1 MVDVP
6 GELVAYLARLLAAE
20 RRALGT
26 RALSC
31 VKQALLVLVWFRKNE
46 NIELLA
52 AGFEVSQA
60 TGYRYIAEGRR
71 VLAAQAPDLHDAL
84 RQAAEQGWA
93 YVVLD
98 GSLIGTDRCTQ
109 TTTSVKGDQIDA
121 WYSGKHRQPGGNI
134 QAFLRPDGLPIWI
147 FDVLPGHLHDITC
160 AEAHQMLAAACWA
173 ASQLH
178 LPTLA
183 DSGEGAGIGI
193 HTPIKQPTDGRRQP
207 RLQHFAPCRTRPGR
221 ARIRPAQR
229 LLAGPATRHRK
240 PHRHRRDHS
249 RRARTHHIPIRT
261 TTETLLRSPQCPPAF
276 PAGWPPHC
284 APTPSGAGQA

>member
-134 QAFLRPDGLPIWI
+134 QAFLRP
-147 FDVLPGHLHDITC
+147 T
-160 AEAHQMLAAACWA
+160 ACR
-173 ASQLH
+173 
-178 LPTLA
+178 
-183 DSGEGAGIGI
+183 SGSS
-193 HTPIKQPTDGRRQP
+193 TS
-207 RLQHFAPCRTRPGR
+207 C
-221 ARIRPAQR
+221 
-229 LLAGPATRHRK
+229 PATFTTSPAPRPTRCWPPPAGQRPNCTYPRWPTPAK
-240 PHRHRRDHS
+240 APASAYTPRSSNPPTAADN
-249 RRARTHHIPIRT
+249 RAYN
-261 TTETLLRSPQCPPAF
+261 TLLRAARAPGERGYALLKGCWPVLRHVTASPTAI
-276 PAGWPPHC
+276 GEI
-284 APTPSGAGQA
+284 TRGALVLTTFLYERQPKCC

>member
-1 MVDVP
+1 MAYRAMVDVP

-20 RRALGT
+20 RRALGPRRGT

-31 VKQALLVLVWFRKNE
+31 VKQALLVLVWFCKNE

-52 AGFEVSQA
+52 AGFGVSRA

-84 RQAAEQGWA
+84 RQVAEQGWA

-183 DSGEGAGIGI
+183 DSGYEGAGIGI
-193 HTPIKQPTDGRRQP
+193 HTPIKQPTDGRP
-207 RLQHFAPCRTRPGR
+207 LAADNR
-221 ARIRPAQR
+221 AYN
-229 LLAGPATRHRK
+229 
-240 PHRHRRDHS
+240 
-249 RRARTHHIPIRT
+249 
-261 TTETLLRSPQCPPAF
+261 TLLRAARAPGERGYALLKGCWPVLRHVTASPTAI
-276 PAGWPPHC
+276 GEI
-284 APTPSGAGQA
+284 TRGALVLTTFLYERQPKRC